1 MKRTDIRYLRTE
13 KMIFDALT
21 DLLSEKPYDKIT
33 VQDIADRAMI
43 NRATFYAHYADK
55 DELYHFIITHIL
67 EELSEMID
75 KAQATTPN
83 SVEVK
88 KAEKMLYS
96 YYNNLKK
103 HSTIAKIV
111 SKSSSREELQH
122 NFARLLHEK
131 YDDLFD
137 KVQVTEAGMP
147 VPTDFIVA
155 YLASIFVRT
164 LLWWIESDFDMDS
177 RDLARLVIKLISN
190 GHLTVMGI
198 NINRD

>member
-1 MKRTDIRYLRTE
+1 
-13 KMIFDALT
+13 MIFDALT

-103 HSTIAKIV
+103 HSAIAKIV

-155 YLASIFVRT
+155 YLASIFVGT

>member
-1 MKRTDIRYLRTE
+1 MTNKVLLILEAVMKRTDIRYLRTE

-67 EELSEMID
+67 EELSKMID

-103 HSTIAKIV
+103 HSAIAKIV

-137 KVQVTEAGMP
+137 KVQVTEDGMP

-155 YLASIFVRT
+155 YLASIFVGT
-164 LLWWIESDFDMDS
+164 LL
-177 RDLARLVIKLISN
+177 
-190 GHLTVMGI
+190 
-198 NINRD
+198 

>member
-155 YLASIFVRT
+155 YLASIFVGT

-177 RDLARLVIKLISN
+177 RDLARLVIELISN